1 MVLRFDIIEEL
12 EVNMA
17 KKKIEHIVF
26 DQTLKPKKNIPFTKI
41 NKQNPKKQKSK
52 G

>member
-1 MVLRFDIIEEL
+1 MS
-12 EVNMA
+12 

-26 DQTLKPKKNIPFTKI
+26 DQTLKQKKNIPFTKI
-41 NKQNPKKQKSK
+41 NKQAPKKQKSR